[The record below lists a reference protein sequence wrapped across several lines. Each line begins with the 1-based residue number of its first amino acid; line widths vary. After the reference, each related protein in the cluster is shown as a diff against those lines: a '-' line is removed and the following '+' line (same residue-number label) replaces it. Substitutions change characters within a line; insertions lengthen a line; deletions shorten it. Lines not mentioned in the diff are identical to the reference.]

1 MKVGLKLKITGAIRY
16 LVQHL
21 ITSLKNASK
30 WGRLLQGVT
39 AEKGPCTQLR
49 GVDTKEECSKKR
61 EHQVKGPT
69 GMSLPCLD
77 IMQSTMEEA
86 IRKATQTTGWY

>member
-1 MKVGLKLKITGAIRY
+1 MGFNLRWGLSATKEIKQDDVMK
-16 LVQHL
+16 
-21 ITSLKNASK
+21 SASK
-30 WGRLLQGVT
+30 WGRLLRGVT

-77 IMQSTMEEA
+77 IMQSAMEEA
-86 IRKATQTTGWY
+86 ISKATETIGWY